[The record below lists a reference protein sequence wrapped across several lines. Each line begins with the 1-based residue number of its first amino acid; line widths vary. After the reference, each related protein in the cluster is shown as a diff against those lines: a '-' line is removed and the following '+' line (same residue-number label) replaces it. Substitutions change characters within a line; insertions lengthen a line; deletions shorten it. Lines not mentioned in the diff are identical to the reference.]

1 MGIPGMTNLG
11 SAIPDAPSE
20 NFSADRWAELTQPL
34 RACEHIF
41 RRLSDE
47 YRSELIGSSRWPEIR
62 FRRRSCLLVHE
73 VRLSL
78 VADTSGNR
86 VPEWAVR
93 IVRYARFPPLLA
105 KRRSV
110 EETARFTDDVLRGET
125 GLIETSITTALRR
138 LMRAS

>member
-1 MGIPGMTNLG
+1 MTNDG
-11 SAIPDAPSE
+11 SAIPDIPTE
-20 NFSADRWAELTQPL
+20 NFSDKRWAELTEPL
-34 RACEHIF
+34 RACEHVF
-41 RRLSDE
+41 RRLAAE
-47 YRSELIGSSRWPEIR
+47 HKSELIGSSRWPEIR
-62 FRRRSCLLVHE
+62 FRCRSFMLVHE

-78 VADTSGNR
+78 VADTAASR

-110 EETARFTDDVLRGET
+110 EETARFTDDVLRGDT
-125 GLIETSITTALRR
+125 GPIQTSISTALRR